1 MEPLNQGIFGAKRM
15 SVEMH
20 RAPSFS
26 ALFAE
31 KGGKLHL
38 PDQQRMSVEMRLR
51 RVSTNLMVT
60 FALAF
65 VLTPWTSR
73 ATSCTSEP
81 QLGSLD
87 RDALSAIITKVANA
101 VIAQD
106 DSTLQAVLLPQEA
119 SQWEGMRGAVEQAA
133 PLVKGGQFQLRN
145 LYVLDASDQTASQDT
160 QFFCSNASGSLTV
173 TISMSALPPGRY
185 AVALADALGSPEA
198 GQIGV
203 VLAWDGAA
211 TAWKLAGLTVRP
223 GVFDGHDGV
232 WYWVRGRS
240 LAKADPWSAW
250 FSYDAA
256 RYLLLPVDFLSSP
269 NLEKLRQEQALIMP
283 SPQSAFPLSLPDG
296 DRTWTI
302 EAVGLDPSL
311 READLGVVYQS
322 TGVTD
327 PAALRT
333 EATAVLSAFLKAQPG
348 IRANFHGLW
357 AYAEKDGK
365 RTAIIE
371 LPMAKIP

>member
-1 MEPLNQGIFGAKRM
+1 
-15 SVEMH
+15 
-20 RAPSFS
+20 
-26 ALFAE
+26 
-31 KGGKLHL
+31 
-38 PDQQRMSVEMRLR
+38 MRLR

-65 VLTPWTSR
+65 VLTPLTSR
-73 ATSCTSEP
+73 AASCTSEP

-87 RDALSAIITKVANA
+87 RDALSAIVTKVANA

-106 DSTLQAVLLPQEA
+106 YSTLQAVLLPQEA

-145 LYVLDASDQTASQDT
+145 LYVLDASDQTAPQDT

-173 TISMSALPPGRY
+173 TIIMSALPPGRY

-223 GVFDGHDGV
+223 GLFDGHDGV
-232 WYWVRGRS
+232 WYWVRGRA

-256 RYLLLPVDFLSSP
+256 RFLLLPVDFLSSP
-269 NLEKLRQEQALIMP
+269 NLEKLRQEQVLIMP
-283 SPQSAFPLSLPDG
+283 SPQSAFPLLLPDG